1 VNRCSRKWD
10 EVFHIA
16 IYRLLILIL
25 ILFLVSCSRLPVI
38 KPVDQAALSDI
49 MRRCH
54 QPFVDIPYR
63 FVHAIEVTM
72 PGGGAGTVVGV
83 TVIDPA
89 SETIHSVIM
98 TIEGFVLFD
107 AQYEKEVSVKRA
119 VPPFNAR
126 HFAKHMMEDVRLILL
141 APQGRLSTAGILE
154 DGSTICRYDGS
165 QGKIVDLIVHKD
177 NSWEIGVYSDSYE
190 TIRRVNASSVK
201 DWIPASVKLTAFDS
215 WDYSLLLRLIN
226 AEPVSAGAIRLQP
239 GESPGDE

>member
-1 VNRCSRKWD
+1 MKSFMLPIRR
-10 EVFHIA
+10 F
-16 IYRLLILIL
+16 LILIL
-25 ILFLVSCSRLPVI
+25 ILFLISCSRLPII
-38 KPVDQAALSDI
+38 KPVDQEVLPDI

-89 SETIHSVIM
+89 SGTIHSVIM

-107 AQYEKEVSVKRA
+107 AQYEKEVLVKRA

-126 HFAKHMMEDVRLILL
+126 HFAKYMMEDVRLILL
-141 APQGRLSTAGILE
+141 APQGRITSAGILE

-165 QGKIVDLIVHKD
+165 QGKIVDVIVHQD
-177 NSWEIGVYSDSYE
+177 YSWEIGTYSDSHE

-201 DWIPASVKLTAFDS
+201 DWIPALVKLTAFDS
-215 WDYSLLLRLIN
+215 WDYSLLLRLID

-239 GESPGDE
+239 GESPDDE

>member
-1 VNRCSRKWD
+1 MKSLMLFISR
-10 EVFHIA
+10 F
-16 IYRLLILIL
+16 LTLIVIFFP
-25 ILFLVSCSRLPVI
+25 ISCSRLPII
-38 KPVDQAALSDI
+38 KPVDQAVLPDI

-63 FVHAIEVTM
+63 FVHAIEVTL
-72 PGGGAGTVVGV
+72 PSGGAGTVVGV

-89 SETIHSVIM
+89 TKMIRSVIM

-126 HFAKHMMEDVRLILL
+126 HFAKHMMEDVRLMLL
-141 APQGRLSTAGILE
+141 APRGRLASAGILE

-165 QGKIVDLIVHKD
+165 QGKIIDVIVHQD

-201 DWIPASVKLTAFDS
+201 DWIPALVKLTAFDS
-215 WDYSLLLRLIN
+215 WDYSLLLKLIN
-226 AEPVSAGAIRLQP
+226 AEPVSAGSMLLHP
-239 GESPGDE
+239 GESPDDE